1 MVALNDSG
9 IVGALKLYK
18 DDRDIEGLKARIYHK
33 VLQVT
38 NSRADWGA
46 SSAATTA

>member
-9 IVGALKLYK
+9 VVGALKLYRE
-18 DDRDIEGLKARIYHK
+18 DRDIEGLKARIYHK
-33 VLQVT
+33 VLQAGS
-38 NSRADWGA
+38 SRAEWGA